1 MKRFTSS
8 EKWASPWFRKLPPR
22 LKLLWL
28 WLCDNCDSAGVIDF
42 DSELA
47 SFQIGETVE
56 SPEIKAFDGRVVE
69 LENGKL
75 LVVKFVQFQYGVLSA
90 DCRPHAAILKKIES
104 HGIADMISSD
114 TLSKGYPKGI
124 DTLEDKDKEKEQ
136 EKEQDKTPPIPKK
149 KKEPAQTDEEWIA
162 GLQSVLAYEHLN
174 VAAEYSRAKVWCQSN
189 NRQCTRRFFTNWIN
203 RASDNKR
210 EIVAQNPVAQ
220 QPAKPKDTR
229 TLDERHWAYWQAAE
243 PALSAIGETPM
254 KISEWLRAGKPEN

>member
-56 SPEIKAFDGRVVE
+56 SQEIKAFDGRVVE

-104 HGIADMISSD
+104 HGIADIISND
-114 TLSKGYPKGI
+114 TLYKGYPKGI
-124 DTLEDKDKEKEQ
+124 DTLEDKDKEQDK
-136 EKEQDKTPPIPKK
+136 EKEQDKTPPIPQK
-149 KKEPAQTDEEWIA
+149 KKEPAQTDEEWLA
-162 GLQSVLAYEHLN
+162 GLQTVLAYEHLN
-174 VAAEYSRAKVWCQSN
+174 VAAEYSRAKVWCETN
-189 NRQCTRRFFTNWIN
+189 RRQCTRRFFTNWLN
-203 RASDNKR
+203 RASANNR
-210 EIVAQNPVAQ
+210 EIAVKKPVTQ
-220 QPAKPKDTR
+220 QPAQPIDKRSDLEKHLDYWNAADALGKKPVDFG
-229 TLDERHWAYWQAAE
+229 A
-243 PALSAIGETPM
+243 
-254 KISEWLRAGKPEN
+254 WLRAGKPEN